1 MSFDYSKMP
10 SGYYDQIY
18 YKGSRIQRLWHY
30 LKFYNFKNKIPSNN
44 KVLDIGCGPGTFS
57 SFFSAKKY
65 CGIDIAQNQIKY
77 AKKKYS
83 KKQFKVIRNKIP
95 YPKNHFDTIVLIEI
109 IEHLTNKETTKL
121 LKESKR
127 VLKENG
133 QILISTPNYNSFW
146 PVLEYILNLISK
158 VKYEEQHINK
168 FTKKKLHLFLKNR
181 KFININISTMLF
193 ISPFLFFL
201 PKKTLKKI
209 SIIENKILN
218 FGNLIFC
225 KVEKS

>member
-1 MSFDYSKMP
+1 MPFDYSKMP

-18 YKGSRIQRLWHY
+18 YNGSRIQKLWHY

-83 KKQFKVIRNKIP
+83 KKKFRVIKNKIP
-95 YPKNHFDTIVLIEI
+95 YPKNYFDTIVLIEI
-109 IEHLTNKETTKL
+109 IEHLTNNEINKL

-127 VLKENG
+127 VLKKNG
-133 QILISTPNYNSFW
+133 QMLISTPNYNSFW

-168 FTKKKLHLFLKNR
+168 FTKKKLYLFLKNR
-181 KFININISTMLF
+181 KFINIKISTILF
-193 ISPFLFFL
+193 I
-201 PKKTLKKI
+201 
-209 SIIENKILN
+209 
-218 FGNLIFC
+218 
-225 KVEKS
+225 